1 MERPSLPVTL
11 EVLVKERLISEIR
24 RLTQRIG
31 QARRSGVTELAERLR
46 LSRLTLA
53 TRLAR
58 EFDVWFLVNPEGK
71 SEFVDR
77 EAFGRRMAAW
87 KARRQ
92 IPAVGSADTP
102 AADEPTPS
110 PASSNDPM
118 RELFGEPIHVYTRD
132 QALADGVLVD
142 VTPWA
147 AGCFRHPTAFTS
159 ALWGIVS
166 DLPCDV
172 GAAGA
177 AALDLRIRE
186 VLRAAATVASSSSK
200 DRSRVTFPL
209 LIGTTQ
215 GLRSIELVADC
226 GPGDRGEPVI
236 TIGFPSDF

>member
-1 MERPSLPVTL
+1 M
-11 EVLVKERLISEIR
+11 KERLISEIR

-46 LSRLTLA
+46 LSRLTIA

-92 IPAVGSADTP
+92 IPADAP
-102 AADEPTPS
+102 AEAARTAS
-110 PASSNDPM
+110 PASPPDPM
-118 RELFGEPIHVYTRD
+118 REIFGEAIHTYTRE
-132 QALADGVLVD
+132 QALWDGVLVD
-142 VTPWA
+142 VTLWA
-147 AGCFRHPTAFTS
+147 VDCFRHPTAFTA
-159 ALWGIVS
+159 ALWAIVA
-166 DLPCDV
+166 DLPSDV
-172 GAAGA
+172 GADRT
-177 AALDLRIRE
+177 AALHVRVRE
-186 VLRAAATVASSSSK
+186 ILRAAAATAVTSSK
-200 DRSRVTFPL
+200 ERSRVTFPI

-215 GLRSIELVADC
+215 GLRSLELVADC